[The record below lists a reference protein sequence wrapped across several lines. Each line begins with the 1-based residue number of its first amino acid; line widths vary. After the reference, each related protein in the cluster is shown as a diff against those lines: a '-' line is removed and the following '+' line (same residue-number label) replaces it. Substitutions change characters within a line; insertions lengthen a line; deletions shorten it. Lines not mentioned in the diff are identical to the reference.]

1 MRHENMPP
9 EDQSAY
15 KRHIENKRIEMSVT
29 ETAEDR
35 GIRKKSVDVAK
46 KALEKGFSMM
56 DIVELTNLSIEE
68 VITLSQG
75 EEIDKEED

>member
-1 MRHENMPP
+1 MKKCLLICVEAKQVLRYENMPP

-35 GIRKKSVDVAK
+35 GIRK
-46 KALEKGFSMM
+46 
-56 DIVELTNLSIEE
+56 NL
-68 VITLSQG
+68 LMLQ
-75 EEIDKEED
+75 KRH